1 MITCLLT
8 VTTDK
13 PVRDRAQALPK
24 QAPRARGGAG
34 HEDFIQKI
42 DALVQD
48 FPRGRVSLSLER
60 MAFLKD
66 WLVEHIKGADKKY
79 GPFLNKKGVS

>member
-1 MITCLLT
+1 
-8 VTTDK
+8 
-13 PVRDRAQALPK
+13 LPK
-24 QAPRARGGAG
+24 QAPRARGRVG

-42 DALVQD
+42 DAFAQD
-48 FPRGRVSLSLER
+48 FARGRVSLSLE
-60 MAFLKD
+60 MMGFLKD